1 MIDARTGLWR
11 TGNLSARS
19 VEGSD
24 DNGGDEMGN
33 TDVLET
39 VRDAVGRAGAGA
51 VFGEPVSHDGIVVL
65 PVARV
70 SGGGGGGQG
79 EGGPTPGETGSK
91 PDAMGRGN
99 GGGFGVSARPVGA
112 FVIRE
117 GAVSWRPAVDVN
129 RVVLGAQVVAVV
141 ALLVLRAVLRRH
153 R

>member
-1 MIDARTGLWR
+1 M
-11 TGNLSARS
+11 
-19 VEGSD
+19 
-24 DNGGDEMGN
+24 GD

-51 VFGEPVSHDGIVVL
+51 VFGEPVSHDGILVL

-70 SGGGGGGQG
+70 SGGGGGGEG
-79 EGGPTPGETGSK
+79 EGGPTGAPARPDAGAKREAGAK
-91 PDAMGRGN
+91 PEAMGRGT

-112 FVIRE
+112 YVIKD

-129 RVVLGAQVVAVV
+129 KVILGAQVVAVV

-153 R
+153 RPS

>member
-1 MIDARTGLWR
+1 
-11 TGNLSARS
+11 
-19 VEGSD
+19 
-24 DNGGDEMGN
+24 MGH

-65 PVARV
+65 PVARI
-70 SGGGGGGQG
+70 SGGGGGGEG
-79 EGGPTPGETGSK
+79 EGGPAQRETGPK

-112 FVIRE
+112 FVIRN

-129 RVVLGAQVVAVV
+129 RVLLGAEVLAVV
-141 ALLVLRAVLRRH
+141 ALLVRALLRRH
-153 R
+153 RSS